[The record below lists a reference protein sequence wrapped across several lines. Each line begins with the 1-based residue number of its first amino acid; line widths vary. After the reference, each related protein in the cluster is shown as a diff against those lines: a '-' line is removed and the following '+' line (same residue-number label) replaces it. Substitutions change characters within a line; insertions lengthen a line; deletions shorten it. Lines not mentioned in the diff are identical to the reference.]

1 MVKVIRSKEFVS
13 ILHNALKGLGSQV
26 TFKLDLDEEC
36 DTNTGSYNSGTL
48 TVLNYGEPILRLEL
62 VGTDVQEDTK
72 PYLYKCDE

>member
-48 TVLNYGEPILRLEL
+48 TVLNYG
-62 VGTDVQEDTK
+62 
-72 PYLYKCDE
+72 